1 MWAALRQRVEIF
13 AVGESRVDLCAA
25 MTTLHQM
32 GIRRLL
38 VEGGGTLNFELLRLG
53 LVDEVHVYIAPM
65 IFGGNSAPTLA
76 DGSGLPREAAVTLV
90 RTEVDVDDDGGVVLR
105 YKVNPA

>member
-1 MWAALRQRVEIF
+1 
-13 AVGESRVDLCAA
+13 
-25 MTTLHQM
+25 
-32 GIRRLL
+32 
-38 VEGGGTLNFELLRLG
+38 LRLG